1 MATILR
7 KKFDYELVKYAT
19 NAGAVF
25 QDGTPVSAVQLSND
39 TAQVMVD
46 QGRKIDS
53 EIIVGADGVNS
64 TIARNTGLRKRG
76 EKKGVCILQ
85 EFEVDEKIM
94 DDYFKKSRHCYIH
107 SRFKSVSGYGWVFSK
122 KEHLNIGFGIIQASK
137 NQDQKLNLLDG
148 YREYIALLKEKD
160 LIPQNLKE
168 TPIKGGALLT
178 HPLEKTYGNRLLLIG
193 DAAGFIN
200 PLSGEGIYYAMASGQ
215 IAAETI
221 AEALEK
227 RQTTE
232 EFLAK
237 YQTRWQQDFGKDIDL
252 ILKVVKRGSMQY
264 AEKVFQI
271 ASKDPVLTDLMIG
284 VITGQLSVQQSK
296 WKIVRRFFYSSLKN
310 RLHLLK

>member
-1 MATILR
+1 
-7 KKFDYELVKYAT
+7 
-19 NAGAVF
+19 
-25 QDGTPVSAVQLSND
+25 
-39 TAQVMVD
+39 
-46 QGRKIDS
+46 
-53 EIIVGADGVNS
+53 
-64 TIARNTGLRKRG
+64 
-76 EKKGVCILQ
+76 
-85 EFEVDEKIM
+85 
-94 DDYFKKSRHCYIH
+94 
-107 SRFKSVSGYGWVFSK
+107 VFSK

-137 NQDQKLNLLDG
+137 NQDQKLNLLEG

-160 LIPQNLKE
+160 LIPKNLKE

-237 YQTRWQQDFGKDIDL
+237 YQTRWQQDFGKDINL

>member
-1 MATILR
+1 
-7 KKFDYELVKYAT
+7 VKYAI

-25 QDGTPVSAVQLSND
+25 QDGAPVSAVQLSND

-107 SRFKSVSGYGWVFSK
+107 SRFKSVSGYGWVFPK
-122 KEHLNIGFGIIQASK
+122 KKHLNIGFGIIQVSK
-137 NQDQKLNLLDG
+137 NQHQKLNILECYKD
-148 YREYIALLKEKD
+148 YITLLKEKD
-160 LIPQNLKE
+160 LIPQNLKDP
-168 TPIKGGALLT
+168 PIKGGALLT
-178 HPLEKTYGNRLLLIG
+178 HPLEKTYGNRLLLVG

-221 AEALEK
+221 AETLEK